1 MRARSQSALST
12 EDTLAIRR
20 NFKSEENPLSTQETL
35 SAVCRHLAQ
44 DLDQL
49 ICAASRG
56 KTAAVLERL
65 GALDVHLIEYR
76 ATREALTGQSPE
88 SGDVRDLIS
97 WLVAAAHNPAQ
108 PRGPTGPRSPRD
120 PYR

>member
-1 MRARSQSALST
+1 MT
-12 EDTLAIRR
+12 
-20 NFKSEENPLSTQETL
+20 TQETL

-56 KTAAVLERL
+56 KTEAVLERL

-76 ATREALTGQSPE
+76 ATCEALTGQSPE
-88 SGDVRDLIS
+88 SGDVQDLIS
-97 WLVAAAHNPAQ
+97 WLVAAAQNETQ
-108 PRGPTGPRSPRD
+108 SRGGRRD
-120 PYR
+120 PDQGAAIYSRRRAVEHLADY